1 MKKRRKQEETNMND
15 MILKADRVLLGEDLI
30 PKENMAVIVREGK
43 IEDIL
48 SQAECPGNPGC
59 KGNRV

>member
-30 PKENMAVIVREGK
+30 PKENMAVIVHSFPGRM
-43 IEDIL
+43 
-48 SQAECPGNPGC
+48 SGNPGC